1 MDTRVSHCL
10 RAEMR
15 LCLKNEEVEYA
26 DLRTPP
32 NPLSYCLY
40 FILFSCRA
48 AFSLIQLHG
57 GKKCHQPNFLS
68 LPLLYLK
75 FQIKLEFFGL
85 NFKGLGSLLGQ
96 VPRHPLSI
104 LWSGRWNHSAQI

>member
-57 GKKCHQPNFLS
+57 GKKMSPTKLFEFAS
-68 LPLLYLK
+68 PL
-75 FQIKLEFFGL
+75 
-85 NFKGLGSLLGQ
+85 FKIS
-96 VPRHPLSI
+96 
-104 LWSGRWNHSAQI
+104 N